1 MRLYG
6 RDVEQAAIERLLQ
19 HARAGR
25 SGVLVLR
32 GDAGIGKSAL
42 LGIAEGAATD
52 MRVLRGTGIE
62 RESGMPYAG
71 LHLLLRKYLDRI
83 DALPEGQARALR
95 GALNLG
101 TGDETRGDRFL
112 VGLAVLTLFSDLAEE
127 RPLLCLIDD
136 AHWLDPATAEALLFV
151 ARRLEAEAIA
161 MLLAVR
167 DPDAPEFITEGLPEL
182 WLRALD
188 KEAAAELLNAR
199 AAELPNARAA
209 ELPAHVRN
217 EVLVTAMGNPL
228 ALLELPMAHASA
240 GPSTTYT
247 RLQRTFAERVAAL
260 PEQTQ
265 LLVLMAAIDDQ
276 GDLAMIL
283 SAAERF
289 GASVADLEP
298 AERERLVRTADG
310 RLEFRHPLIRTAV
323 YEEATLSRRLSVHN
337 ALADAYR
344 AAGDRCHFA
353 WHLASAT
360 TGPDE
365 KTAAVLEET
374 AEFERGGGG
383 HASVAAMYERA
394 AMLSL
399 DPGQRG
405 RRLSVAAAAAADAGM
420 PEQAI
425 SLAERATADVTD
437 PLEHADLVLLRAGLA
452 DEQDR
457 TKEAHRLLADTA
469 ESVAGLNPQT
479 AGYLFF
485 QAGSAAANAGDFALL
500 DRTASRAEELGVPNA
515 ELVRALAR
523 AFTGLNPGGP
533 GAADG
538 VTALRELME
547 SMSDCLGPRDAPRT
561 VMWHLMLGDLDGGL
575 EAAAELERRYRS
587 EGALGLLSLVLMPLA
602 RLQLLLGHTRDALT
616 TATEGMRIAA
626 DTGQHRIRVYQATTL
641 AQLAAMQGDERRC
654 EELTTEAL
662 ARGLPP
668 SNVHAATALS
678 LLDLGLGRHEA
689 SLNRLAGVVAGTSR
703 AGIIAALPDLVEA
716 AVRVGQPERAHEPAR
731 WHQDWAMQMG
741 QPWGRAITTR
751 CAALLAPDNKAEALY
766 EEAIGLHLQ
775 GGPPFEHARTEL
787 LYGEWLRRSRH
798 RNEARTHLRTA
809 LEIFERLGAD
819 QWSERTRAELRAAG
833 ESLGDATPDRS
844 DVLALLTPQEL
855 QVVRL
860 AAAGMSN
867 REIGAQLF
875 LSPRTVGYHLYKA
888 YPKLGVASRNELSRL
903 A

>member
-6 RDVEQAAIERLLQ
+6 RDAEQSTIERLLQ
-19 HARAGR
+19 RARSGR

-32 GDAGIGKSAL
+32 GEAGIGKSAL
-42 LGIAEGAATD
+42 LEVAEGAATD

-112 VGLAVLTLFSDLAEE
+112 VGLAVLTLLSDLAEE

-151 ARRLEAEAIA
+151 ARRLEAEAIVL
-161 MLLAVR
+161 LLAVR
-167 DPDAPEFITEGLPEL
+167 DPDAPEFTAEGLPEL
-182 WLRALD
+182 RVGALD
-188 KEAAAELLNAR
+188 KDAAADLLNAR
-199 AAELPNARAA
+199 AAELPG
-209 ELPAHVRN
+209 HVQS
-217 EVLVTAMGNPL
+217 EILVAAMGNPL
-228 ALLELPMAHASA
+228 ALLELPTAHASA
-240 GPSTTYT
+240 EPSTTYT
-247 RLQRTFAERVAAL
+247 RLQRTFADRVAAL

-276 GDLAMIL
+276 GDLSMIL
-283 SAAERF
+283 PAAERF

-298 AERERLVRTADG
+298 AERDRLVRTGEG

-323 YEEATLSRRLSVHN
+323 YGEATLSRRLSAHS
-337 ALADAYR
+337 ALAEVYR
-344 AAGDRCHFA
+344 AGGDRCHFA

-360 TGPDE
+360 TGLDE

-374 AEFERGGGG
+374 AELERDGGG

-394 AMLSL
+394 AMLSP
-399 DPGQRG
+399 DPGERG
-405 RRLSVAAAAAADAGM
+405 RRLSVAAKAAADAGM
-420 PEQAI
+420 SEQAI

-437 PLEHADLVLLRAGLA
+437 PLARADLVLLRAGLA

-457 TKEAHRLLADTA
+457 TKEAHRLLSGTA
-469 ESVAGLNPQT
+469 ESVVGLNAQT

-500 DRTASRAEELGVPNA
+500 DRTAARAEELGVPNA
-515 ELVRALAR
+515 SLVRALAR
-523 AFTGLNPGGP
+523 AFAGLNPGGH
-533 GAADG
+533 GDTADG
-538 VTALRELME
+538 VAALRELMG
-547 SMSDCLGPRDAPRT
+547 SRNDCLGPRDAVRT
-561 VMWHLMLGDLDGGL
+561 VMWHLMIGDLDGGL
-575 EAAAELERRYRS
+575 EAAAELERRYRR

-602 RLQLLLGHTRDALT
+602 RLQLMLGHTRDALT

-626 DTGQHRIRVYQATTL
+626 DTGQHRIRIYQATTL
-641 AQLAAMQGDERRC
+641 AQLAAMQGDEQRC

-668 SNVHAATALS
+668 SNVHAATARS

-703 AGIIAALPDLVEA
+703 AGVIAALPDLVEA
-716 AVRVGQPERAHEPAR
+716 AVRVGQPERAHEAAR
-731 WHQDWAMQMG
+731 WHQDWAMQAG
-741 QPWGRAITTR
+741 QPWARAIAAR
-751 CAALLAPDNKAEALY
+751 CAALLAPDDKAEALY
-766 EEAIGLHLQ
+766 EEAVHLHLQ

-798 RNEARTHLRTA
+798 RNEARGHLRTA

-819 QWSERTRAELRAAG
+819 QWSERTRTELRAAG
-833 ESLGDATPDRS
+833 ESLGDAIPDRS

-860 AAAGMSN
+860 AAAGLSN

-903 A
+903 EPAKT